1 MMVEVAILQVCFQLL
16 YLEMISSWTC
26 FHKTFLPSFAST
38 GKISYKFE
46 SAFLSL
52 FPPCFSSRNTL
63 GCLSF
68 LSPLTLFWLLILS
81 FGILEAS
88 QTCPSSN
95 WWDFSAPWI
104 GLFLVAS
111 AANVVLTAP
120 FPMMA
125 PFMTSSSFPLPAF
138 LFMMLLMLSYI
149 FAWH

>member
-16 YLEMISSWTC
+16 YLKMISSWNLL
-26 FHKTFLPSFAST
+26 HKTFSSSFASS
-38 GKISYKFE
+38 GNISYKFD
-46 SAFLSL
+46 SAFLSF

-68 LSPLTLFWLLILS
+68 LSPLTFFWLLILS
-81 FGILEAS
+81 LGILEAS

-104 GLFLVAS
+104 GLFLVVIVS
-111 AANVVLTAP
+111 SVVLTAP
-120 FPMMA
+120 FLTMV

-138 LFMMLLMLSYI
+138 LFMMLLMPSYI
-149 FAWH
+149 FGWH